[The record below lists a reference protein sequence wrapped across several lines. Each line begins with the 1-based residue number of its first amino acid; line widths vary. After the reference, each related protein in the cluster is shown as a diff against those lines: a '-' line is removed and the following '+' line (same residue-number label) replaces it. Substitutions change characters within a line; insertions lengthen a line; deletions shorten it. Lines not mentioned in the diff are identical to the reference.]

1 MGTKKEKVEE
11 ITISITVDQRTQ
23 LRNLADFEGRS
34 MRSMLQ
40 RMMDKTSRQH
50 EREIDDAK
58 KMT

>member
-1 MGTKKEKVEE
+1 METKKEEVEDT
-11 ITISITVDQRTQ
+11 TISITKAQRFQ
-23 LRNLADFEGRS
+23 LKTLADFEGRS